1 MSPSPRLAGPRR
13 LLQDARAGW
22 LSLPAGIVVW
32 EIAGRVSGFA
42 FLPPFSAAVAAVGR
56 MTWSGELP
64 VNMLASLAALLIGYV
79 SAVCVGI
86 PLGVVMGRYRRVD
99 AFLGV
104 YVTILL
110 ATPKLL
116 FVPVLFSMFG
126 TSRLTQVLF
135 IFLSSAVVITV
146 NARSGVRGVDG
157 AAVEMAR
164 AFGATERQVLARI
177 LLPGAL
183 PLVMAGVRM
192 GMARGVRAMI
202 MGDMLI
208 AVVGVGALLRKYGG
222 RFDAASVFGLLMVI
236 VGVALACTR
245 TIGMMERRMTRW
257 TEEA

>member
-1 MSPSPRLAGPRR
+1 MSLRPRRAGPAR
-13 LLQDARAGW
+13 LLDESRGGW
-22 LSLPAGIVVW
+22 LSLPAGIAVW
-32 EIAGRVSGFA
+32 EIAGRACGFA
-42 FLPPFSAAVAAVGR
+42 FLPPFSAAVAAVWR

-64 VNMLASLAALLIGYV
+64 LNVVASLTALLVGYG

-86 PLGVVMGRYRRVD
+86 PLGVLMGRYRRVD
-99 AFLGV
+99 AFLDA

-116 FVPVLFSMFG
+116 FVPVLFSLFG
-126 TSRLTQVLF
+126 TSRLTQVIF
-135 IFLSSAVVITV
+135 IHLSAVVVIVV
-146 NARSGVRGVDG
+146 NARGGVRGVDAG
-157 AAVEMAR
+157 CVEMAR

-208 AVVGVGALLRKYGG
+208 AMVGVGALLRKYGD
-222 RFDAASVFGLLMVI
+222 RLDAASVFGLLLV
-236 VGVALACTR
+236 VVAVALACTS
-245 TIGMMERRMTRW
+245 TIRWAERRVTRW